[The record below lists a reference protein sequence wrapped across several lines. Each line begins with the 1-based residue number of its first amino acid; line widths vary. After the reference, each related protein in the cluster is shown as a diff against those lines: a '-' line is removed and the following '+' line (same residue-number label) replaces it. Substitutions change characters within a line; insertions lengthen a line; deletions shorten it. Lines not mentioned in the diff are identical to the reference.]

1 MTFGLFDTASVLMVV
16 AAVFALINHHL
27 LKLPFTIGLVVAGLV
42 ASAIVVGAD
51 AAFPSLGVGSLV
63 RSLITEI
70 DFTRALMHG
79 MLGFL
84 LFAGALHV
92 NFDDLMARRTPIL
105 TLASVGLVVS
115 TAIVGAGAYG
125 VFRLLGL
132 DVPVAYCFVFG
143 ALISPTDPIAVLGIM
158 KSVGAPASLE
168 TKVAGESLLNDGF
181 GVVIFS
187 LLLAAAGAGDAHHA
201 GAPGEAVHAAGVSGG
216 AVLAVFLREVVG
228 GVAVGLGFGF
238 LTYLAMRGLEE
249 PNLEVFFSVALVMA
263 VTVTAARLHAS
274 GPLAC
279 VIAGLLIGNRGRRL
293 AMRDRTRL
301 ALDVV
306 WSFIDE
312 ALNAVLFLLVGL
324 EVLAISFDPRFVG
337 AALILVPVV
346 LAARFLSVLGPISV
360 LRLRHEF
367 SPGVV
372 RILTW
377 GGLKGAISVALALSL
392 PAFPGREAVLTATY
406 AVVIFSILVQGLT
419 IGRVIRVMLLDRQ

>member
-1 MTFGLFDTASVLMVV
+1 MTLGLFDTAAILIVV
-16 AAVFALINHHL
+16 AAIFALANHHL
-27 LKLPFTIGLVVAGLV
+27 LKLPFTIGLVVAGLA
-42 ASAIVVGAD
+42 ASATIVVVD
-51 AAFPSLGVGSLV
+51 LAFPTLGVGPVV
-63 RSLITEI
+63 RSLIEEI

-92 NFDDLMARRTPIL
+92 NLEDLLAKRTPVL
-105 TLASVGLVVS
+105 ALASVGLLLS

-125 VFRLLGL
+125 VFRLLGIE
-132 DVPVAYCFVFG
+132 VPLTYCFVFG

-158 KSVGAPASLE
+158 KSVGAPKSLE
-168 TKVAGESLLNDGF
+168 TKVAGESLFNDGF
-181 GVVIFS
+181 GVVVFS
-187 LLLAAAGAGDAHHA
+187 LLLAAAGAGHGPDAHS
-201 GAPGEAVHAAGVSGG
+201 GVSGG
-216 AVLAVFLREVVG
+216 AVLNVFVREVVG
-228 GVAVGLGFGF
+228 GTALGFAFGF

-249 PNLEVFFSVALVMA
+249 PNLEVFLSVALVMA
-263 VTVTAARLHAS
+263 ITVVAGRLHTS

-293 AMRDRTRL
+293 AMMDRTRL

-324 EVLAISFDPRFVG
+324 EVLAISFDGRFVG
-337 AALILVPVV
+337 AALVLIPVV
-346 LAARFLSVLGPISV
+346 LGARFLSVLVPVSV
-360 LRLRHEF
+360 LRLRQDF

-392 PAFPGREAVLTATY
+392 PVFPGREAVLAATY

-419 IGRVIRVMLLDRQ
+419 IGRLIRRAVGDTA